1 MTASIVSVSNCRCRF
16 VSSTVVFSPPVDK
29 YEWLLFLHVTGAFLF
44 LGGVVVAWVLGTA
57 AAFRELPGEIALL
70 LRLTGIAAAAIGLG
84 MLLTLAFGLW
94 LVFDLDEYDLWDGWV
109 IAALVLWVL
118 SGALGGA
125 GGKRDKETRLLAERL
140 AAEGD
145 VAEQGAS
152 RPRARSGAA
161 RRSTSHRRCS
171 ALAILALMIWK
182 PGAGG

>member
-1 MTASIVSVSNCRCRF
+1 
-16 VSSTVVFSPPVDK
+16 VDK

-145 VAEQGAS
+145 VPSRELVARVRDPLPLSLNIAS
-152 RPRARSGAA
+152 TLLG
-161 RRSTSHRRCS
+161 
-171 ALAILALMIWK
+171 LAILALMIWK
-182 PGAGG
+182 PGAG